1 MSQGPDWLMIRN
13 SSDIDFGKNGDSS
26 STAISMMVQTIG
38 TPGAP
43 MANIP
48 SSRQNRIHHTVMTTM
63 VMRIGCQ
70 SFGWSARIWLCQERK
85 ALTGLGFVG
94 SACMRSHPQCHCLA
108 CRLAVQL
115 LENALHM
122 LAHGAF
128 GDVQL
133 FGDLPVQHAV
143 GAQGDDLLLAHGEP
157 R

>member
-26 STAISMMVQTIG
+26 SIAISMMVQTIAAG
-38 TPGAP
+38 LSVGA
-43 MANIP
+43 

-94 SACMRSHPQCHCLA
+94 SACMRSYPQCHCLA

-122 LAHGAF
+122 LAHGVF
-128 GDVQL
+128 GDVQS